1 MRFEYFVT
9 LMRHAEVMLATRRP
23 VFGKAPVLA
32 RRRWNVGTRQRRRSA
47 APSVRNVAPE
57 RDAIVA
63 ALAAARASGRQ
74 PSDTGFGKPG
84 ASKHIM
90 ALLAGEEIWSIPLS
104 KEFVD
109 RTCVDA
115 RRAAAVAW

>member
-1 MRFEYFVT
+1 
-9 LMRHAEVMLATRRP
+9 
-23 VFGKAPVLA
+23 
-32 RRRWNVGTRQRRRSA
+32 
-47 APSVRNVAPE
+47 VRNVAPE

-90 ALLAGEEIWSIPLS
+90 ALLAGEEIWSIPLY

-109 RTCVDA
+109 RTCVD
-115 RRAAAVAW
+115 REEGSTLDW